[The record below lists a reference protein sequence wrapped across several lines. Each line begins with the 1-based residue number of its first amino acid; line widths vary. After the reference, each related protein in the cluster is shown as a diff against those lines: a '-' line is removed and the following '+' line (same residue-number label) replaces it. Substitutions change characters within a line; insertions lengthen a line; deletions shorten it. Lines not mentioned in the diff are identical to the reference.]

1 MSIVESHVSCA
12 FDRLHM
18 AWLNSIIQDVKQSVS
33 TSEYLVDTALI
44 EKLRMQDVEDQ
55 ATC

>member
-44 EKLRMQDVEDQ
+44 EKLKMQDVEDQ